1 MDKYLTLELKGDRV
15 TTDNVKDGIIA
26 FFSLLDE
33 VVKDVTG
40 SKRSVN
46 WVVSVKDTSVGFV
59 CRPEPK
65 RKVKPEEIDE
75 IIRSVEEGLD
85 ILEKTSSRP
94 RRFSDKALQD
104 AQDLGN
110 LPSRNGNG
118 LVRVDVRVGKNVHS
132 ITKHAVANVDDIL
145 GYAGQALGS
154 VEGRL
159 ETISERGGYTIT
171 VYDALTDKGVRCS
184 MDEKKVS
191 EALGYFGKRVS
202 VWGLIRYG
210 RDGLPKTIRV
220 DELRLFEKEGVPTA
234 NDVLGIIG
242 A

>member
-1 MDKYLTLELKGDRV
+1 MDKHLTLELKGNRV
-15 TTDNVKDGIIA
+15 TTDKVKDGIVA

-46 WVVSVKDTSVGFV
+46 WVVSVKSTSLGFV
-59 CRPEPK
+59 CTPEPS
-65 RKVKPEEIDE
+65 RKIKPEELDE
-75 IIRSVEEGLD
+75 ILHSIPDGID

-94 RRFSDKALQD
+94 PHFNDKALEF

-110 LPSRNGNG
+110 LPSIKGNG
-118 LVRVDVRVGKNVHS
+118 LLSVDVRAGKNVHS

-145 GYAGQALGS
+145 GYAGQAIGS

-171 VYDALTDKGVRCS
+171 VYDAITDKGVRCS
-184 MDEKKVS
+184 MDEKQINN
-191 EALGYFGKRVS
+191 ALGYFGSRVS

-210 RDGLPKTIRV
+210 RDGQPKTIRV
-220 DELRLFEKEGVPTA
+220 DELRVFKGEGVPTA
-234 NDVLGIIG
+234 KDVLGIIG
-242 A
+242 G